1 MEMMAQDTAIIIVK
15 VATSALARQRRKQV
29 NKEYYQA
36 KADLCR
42 NLAIKQMVEGEAKEA
57 GANLIRM
64 VNALNQINLINYKE
78 EKDNAEHTSNL

>member
-1 MEMMAQDTAIIIVK
+1 M
-15 VATSALARQRRKQV
+15 

-42 NLAIKQMVEGEAKEA
+42 NLAIKQMVNGEAKEA

-64 VNALNQINLINYKE
+64 VNALNMLNITTQKE
-78 EKDNAEHTSNL
+78 EKDNG

>member
-1 MEMMAQDTAIIIVK
+1 MTGQDTVIPVL
-15 VATSALARQRRKQV
+15 VALTVWEGKQV

-78 EKDNAEHTSNL
+78 EKGNE

>member
-1 MEMMAQDTAIIIVK
+1 M
-15 VATSALARQRRKQV
+15 

-42 NLAIKQMVEGEAKEA
+42 DLAIKQMVEGNAKEA
-57 GANLIRM
+57 GDNLIRM

-78 EKDNAEHTSNL
+78 EKNNEG

>member
-1 MEMMAQDTAIIIVK
+1 M
-15 VATSALARQRRKQV
+15 

-42 NLAIKQMVEGEAKEA
+42 DLAIKQMVEGNAKEA

-64 VNALNQINLINYKE
+64 VNSLNQIELIKYREKKE
-78 EKDNAEHTSNL
+78 NE

>member
-1 MEMMAQDTAIIIVK
+1 
-15 VATSALARQRRKQV
+15 V

-42 NLAIKQMVEGEAKEA
+42 DFAIKQMVEGNAKEA
-57 GANLIRM
+57 GDNLIRM

-78 EKDNAEHTSNL
+78 EKNNEG

>member
-1 MEMMAQDTAIIIVK
+1 M
-15 VATSALARQRRKQV
+15 

-42 NLAIKQMVEGEAKEA
+42 NLAINQMVEGEAKEA

-78 EKDNAEHTSNL
+78 EKGNEAN

>member
-1 MEMMAQDTAIIIVK
+1 M
-15 VATSALARQRRKQV
+15 

-42 NLAIKQMVEGEAKEA
+42 DLAIQQMTEGDNKEA

-64 VNALNQINLINYKE
+64 VRALTEINLINYKE
-78 EKDNAEHTSNL
+78 EKDNEVRYK

>member
-1 MEMMAQDTAIIIVK
+1 VVNTLPISYRRKRGIIGLNWQILIK
-15 VATSALARQRRKQV
+15 RRKQV

-42 NLAIKQMVEGEAKEA
+42 DLAIKQMVEGNAKEA
-57 GANLIRM
+57 GDNLIRM

-78 EKDNAEHTSNL
+78 EKGNE